1 MKDSVH
7 TFCDDCMHA
16 VDASTQEFYE
26 TQPIRGLE
34 LDVVFEWPVCPDCGK
49 KITVGSYAN
58 KNYARLYD
66 AYRKATGL
74 PNGDEIRAMREKLG
88 LSQKKLADLLGIGVA
103 SIQRYEG
110 GSLPTEAHA
119 SMIRQLNDPVFLR
132 QRLLDTS
139 FGSAKERDA
148 LVASVEQ
155 KITREEEDASLSRKV
170 FLMVQRVPDEHT
182 GNIAFSVE
190 RFREILAYLA
200 LNIHDLYRTKLN
212 KALFYLDYS
221 AYRDLGH
228 GITGLRYA
236 KADYGP
242 VPDKYEQLIAAFANE
257 DAFYFSE
264 QEDGGQ
270 IFCTRQEEVQQW
282 VFSPE
287 EREQLSKVAEF
298 VNSFDTATALTKASH
313 EEPVWIQA
321 DWGEILSYRG
331 AHTLKG
337 I

>member
-1 MKDSVH
+1 MATAVQ
-7 TFCDDCMHA
+7 TFCEECMQA
-16 VDASTQEFYE
+16 VDAPTQEFYE

-34 LDVVFEWPVCPDCGK
+34 LDVMFEWPVCPSCGK
-49 KITVGSYAN
+49 KLTVGSYAE

-74 PNGDEIRAMREKLG
+74 PNGIEIRATRAKLG

-119 SMIRQLNDPVFLR
+119 AMIRQLNDPVFLR
-132 QRLLDTS
+132 QRLMDTN
-139 FGSAKERDA
+139 FDSATERHA

-170 FLMVQRVPDEHT
+170 FMMVQRTPDEYT
-182 GNIAFSVE
+182 GEVAFGVE
-190 RFREILAYLA
+190 RFREVLVYLA
-200 LNIHDLYRTKLN
+200 LNVRSLYRTKLN
-212 KALFYLDYS
+212 KALFYLDFS

-242 VPDKYEQLIAAFANE
+242 VPDKYEQLIAAFASE
-257 DAFYFSE
+257 DAFYFDE
-264 QEDGGQ
+264 QENGGQ
-270 IFCTRQEEVQQW
+270 IFRTRQDAVEW
-282 VFSPE
+282 WRFSPD
-287 EREQLSKVAEF
+287 ERKQLSKVAEF
-298 VNSFDTATALTKASH
+298 VNGFETASLLTDASH

-321 DWGEILSYRG
+321 DWGEILPYRG
-331 AHTLKG
+331 AHTLKRM
-337 I
+337 